1 MWVVGGIHVQL
12 STRMFLFKEMTLNA
26 KFHQFNRSVQ
36 SIQHY
41 LGLASSLALK
51 HSFSPYSVLHVSCNL
66 KVLTLLHCLL
76 TSCYKSVL
84 TSKVLTF
91 FVFMNSE
98 KVSG

>member
-1 MWVVGGIHVQL
+1 MPNFTNLFNKRVQ
-12 STRMFLFKEMTLNA
+12 R
-26 KFHQFNRSVQ
+26 
-36 SIQHY
+36 IQHY

-51 HSFSPYSVLHVSCNL
+51 HSSFSPCSVLHVSCNL

-91 FVFMNSE
+91 FVFMNSL
-98 KVSG
+98 KKKKKKSLDDVFCHTVS